1 MVSSIQSMLISP
13 TKSVVV
19 FFSRDPR
26 KVNGKVVPK
35 IFFGTSQVPFEP
47 TPRLLGIT
55 LDCQLS
61 FGPHTLEIKKK
72 MPSRLSVLHCTAG
85 RWWGQHPASLRALY
99 RTYPQSTALY
109 CASSSMSALSDNNL
123 MNRLAVDMKFA
134 IDIHIHRFSVDIL
147 GYIHI
152 HRRLSCVHIATKFS
166 RNTAVPE
173 RPSPS
178 RHFFCETVKNKY
190 K

>member
-1 MVSSIQSMLISP
+1 MVSSMQSMLISP

-99 RTYPQSTALY
+99 CTYTQSTALY

-123 MNRLAVDMKFA
+123 TNRLTVDMKFA
-134 IDIHIHRFSVDIL
+134 IHIHRS
-147 GYIHI
+147 
-152 HRRLSCVHIATKFS
+152 LSCVQQCQSVHSPPGISFVKLLKINTSKKIKHICIEIWF
-166 RNTAVPE
+166 
-173 RPSPS
+173 
-178 RHFFCETVKNKY
+178 
-190 K
+190 